1 MVKYTLFVLTLLLSC
16 TLVQAAPL
24 DNALEQ
30 NVEAPAFV
38 KADSIR
44 YDAKAKI
51 VEAEGNVEI
60 AQDKRILLA
69 KKLIY
74 NQTNNQVTAI
84 GDVTVLEPNGQVYF
98 AKDVTLKEDMKT
110 GVIADFRARLKDQSR
125 FAANSAQKIDDN
137 VTQMEQAVYSPCKLC
152 KKNPEKAPL
161 WQIKAD
167 KVKLDDANQEVTYG
181 DAQLELYGLPI
192 LYSPYFAHPTPGAD
206 NKSGFLA
213 PTYSTINTLG
223 AAVQVPYYLS
233 IAPNMD
239 ATLSPIFTSDE
250 GAVMTGE
257 FRHLTE
263 NGKYQLEGS
272 VTRPDRRDEFG
283 NRIPDKAESRGHV
296 EGEGRFNM
304 ENDWAWGFSGKRAS
318 DDTYLR
324 RYNLGFEDSL
334 TSTAYLN
341 QIKGRNFIGV
351 RGLTFQGLNLEDDP
365 ATTPF
370 VLPLTHTHHEFDAGY
385 MNSRF
390 LLDSSTMVLYR
401 STGAQSRR
409 LSVTGGYQLP
419 FITDGGHVF
428 ELNARLR
435 SDIYSVEDTGARNQD
450 KIPTRFIPEVEGKW
464 SYPLMQHFDS
474 GHMTVE
480 PIVTV
485 AASPYGGNPD
495 SIPNEDSQNFELN
508 ELNLFSANKFT
519 GYDRLEEGPRA
530 SYGVRTSYTTDS
542 NKTLGVLLG
551 QSYRLKADNQLYQ
564 NSGLEDNLSHYVGR
578 VDVSDSKWVDASYS
592 FRLSEDNAHFER
604 SEISGTLLLNPL
616 TISTDYIFLN
626 RGNFRA
632 LEEDREEISGS
643 AAYKIARE
651 WTVLGNVRR
660 GLGQTEQNG
669 GLISSG
675 LGLLF
680 ENECIGFNLI
690 FNREYTRDRDIEPS
704 TSVVF
709 QVTLANLN

>member
-1 MVKYTLFVLTLLLSC
+1 MVKRSLCFIGALLSC
-16 TLVQAAPL
+16 TSLFAAPTL
-24 DNALEQ
+24 DISEQ
-30 NVEAPAFV
+30 NTKAPAFV
-38 KADSIR
+38 KADTLR
-44 YDAKAKI
+44 YDANTKI

-60 AQDKRILLA
+60 TQDKRILLA
-69 KKLIY
+69 QKLTY
-74 NQTNNQVTAI
+74 NQITNQVAAV

-98 AKDVTLKEDMKT
+98 AKDVTLSDDMKA
-110 GVIADFRARLKDQSR
+110 GVIGDFRARLKDQSR
-125 FAANSAQKIDDN
+125 FAANSAQKIDAN
-137 VTQMEQAVYSPCKLC
+137 ITQMEQVVYSPCKLC
-152 KKNPEKAPL
+152 KEHPEKAPL

-167 KVKLDDANQEVTYG
+167 KVKLDEAQQKVSYR
-181 DAQLELYGLPI
+181 DAQLEVYGLPL
-192 LYSPYFAHPTPGAD
+192 LYAPYFSHPTPGAD

-213 PTYSTINTLG
+213 PTYSSINTLG
-223 AAVQVPYYLS
+223 ATLQVPYYIS
-233 IAPNMD
+233 IAPNLD
-239 ATLSPIFTSDE
+239 ATLAPIFTSDE
-250 GAVMTGE
+250 GTVMTGE

-272 VTRPDRRDEFG
+272 ITRPDERDDFG
-283 NRIPDKAESRGHV
+283 TRIDGKEMRGHI

-304 ENDWAWGFSGKRAS
+304 NDDWAWGFSGKRAS

-324 RYNLGFEDSL
+324 RYKLGFEDSL

-351 RGLTFQGLNLEDDP
+351 RGLSFQGLNAEDDP

-370 VLPLTHTHHEFDAGY
+370 VLPLTQTHHEFDAGY
-385 MNSRF
+385 MNSKF

-401 STGAQSRR
+401 SEGAQSRR
-409 LSVTGGYQLP
+409 LSLTGGYQLP
-419 FITDGGHVF
+419 LLTDGGHVF
-428 ELNARLR
+428 EFNARLR

-450 KIPTRFIPEVEGKW
+450 STPTRFIPEVEAKW
-464 SYPLMQHFDS
+464 SYPLMNQFAH

-480 PIVTV
+480 PIVTI

-530 SYGVRTSYTTDS
+530 SYGLRTSYTTDS

-551 QSYRLKADNQLYQ
+551 QSYHLKAENQLYN
-564 NSGLEDNLSHYVGR
+564 NSGLEDHVSNYVGR

-592 FRLSEDNAHFER
+592 FRMNQDNARFER
-604 SEISGTLLLNPL
+604 SEFSSTLNLHPL
-616 TISTDYIFLN
+616 SITTDYIFLN

-632 LEEDREEISGS
+632 LEDDREEISGY
-643 AAYKIARE
+643 AAYKVASE
-651 WTVLGNVRR
+651 WTLLGNIRR

-675 LGLLF
+675 MGVLF
-680 ENECIGFNLI
+680 QNECIGFTTI